1 MSTKK
6 NLEGIRGWLLL
17 VAIGVVVS
25 PVRIMVLI
33 MTTYPEILTSGVW
46 EVLTVEGNDA
56 YHPLWAPIL
65 TAEIIF
71 NSALVLAWLYTAYL
85 FFSRRRNFPKWY
97 IGIVVFS
104 LALII
109 GDAFAIKLVLP
120 DEPVFDPETLKD
132 VARSASMVLIWV
144 PYMLVSK
151 RVRATFIK

>member
-1 MSTKK
+1 MSTEK
-6 NLEGIRGWLLL
+6 NLEGIRGWLIL

-25 PVRIMVLI
+25 LIRILALI
-33 MTTYPEILTSGVW
+33 MTTYPEILTSGIW
-46 EVLTVEGNDA
+46 EALTVEGNDA
-56 YHPLWAPIL
+56 FHPLWAPIL

-85 FFSRRRNFPKWY
+85 LFSRRRGFPNWY
-97 IGIVVFS
+97 IGIAVFS
-104 LALII
+104 LVLII
-109 GDAFAIKLVLP
+109 CDAFAIKLVLP

-151 RVRATFIK
+151 RARATFTK